1 MLKRNTVWLLSL
13 LVSYIVLII
22 VLNKPIEGDALRY
35 VKYATNIAEGFY
47 TNASDPDLS
56 NGPGYPIV
64 LLPFVAS
71 NSNLLVPKILNGIFV
86 FLGIF
91 YFYKS
96 SRLYIKSRYAL
107 IAALVLGLYPPLLR
121 WMPVLYSES
130 LSFFLINGAIFHF
143 CFLYKKNAN
152 WQNCIK
158 ASFFLGFLV
167 LTKVIFFHVVVSSAI
182 LLGGIYIFKKRKD
195 MKWAL
200 FTLVGAVIFTIP
212 YLLFTYSITSK
223 PLYLGTRG
231 GELLYH
237 RSTPFENEYGN
248 WFSPDRILGNG
259 IEKDSE
265 EYLRFKELRSNHGE
279 LYRRIQPLSNMEK
292 DSVLK
297 SKAYENMKEYPVK
310 YLKNTVASTGR
321 LFFGIPNSYSN
332 QTMGSLGYIIP
343 NGIMLVLL
351 IIIAR
356 PIFIERKKVPFEIIA
371 VLTFAL
377 IYGLGVIA
385 LIGKARYFI
394 MMVPSILLT
403 VAYVLG
409 KIVKIDSNGFRVQM

>member
-1 MLKRNTVWLLSL
+1 MLKRNTLWLLSL

-35 VKYATNIAEGFY
+35 IKYATNMAQGFY
-47 TNASDPDLS
+47 TDANDPDLS

-64 LLPFVAS
+64 LLPFVAAGS
-71 NSNLLVPKILNGIFV
+71 SLLLPKILNGIFV

-96 SRLYIKSRYAL
+96 SCFYIKSKYAL

-143 CFLYKKNAN
+143 CSLYHKSKN
-152 WQNCIK
+152 WQNCIM
-158 ASFFLGFLV
+158 ASFFLGCLI
-167 LTKVIFFHVVVSSAI
+167 LTKVIFFHVVALSVV
-182 LLGGIYIFKKRKD
+182 LLAGIFIFKKKKD
-195 MKWAL
+195 MKWPL
-200 FTLVGAVIFTIP
+200 FTMVGAVIFTLP
-212 YLLFTYSITSK
+212 YLLFTYSITNK

-237 RSTPFENEYGN
+237 RSTPFQNEYGN
-248 WFSPDRILGNG
+248 WFSPDRILGVDL
-259 IEKDSE
+259 EKDSE

-297 SKAYENMKEYPVK
+297 SKAYENMKEYPIK

-321 LFFGIPNSYSN
+321 LFFGIPNSYSG
-332 QTMGSLGYIIP
+332 QTIGSLGYIIP
-343 NGIMLVLL
+343 NGIILVLL
-351 IIIAR
+351 IVIAR
-356 PIFIERKKVPFEIIA
+356 PVFIERKKIPFEIIA
-371 VLTFAL
+371 IFTFAL
-377 IYGLGVIA
+377 IYGFGVIL

-394 MMVPSILLT
+394 MMVPSIMLT

-409 KIVKIDSNGFRVQM
+409 KIVKIDSNGFRIQM